1 MTVCEAQRLFPV
13 EEYRRMAEA
22 GIFHEDDR
30 IELIEGKTVQMT
42 AIGSRRAACVKHLNK
57 LLIREVGDSGIGG
70 AQDPVI
76 LPDIREPELDLTV
89 LRPRDDFYAAGHP
102 VPEDVLLLIEVS
114 DTSLEHD
121 RDVKVPLPAQA
132 GILEAWVMD
141 LANEKMHVFSQPTDG
156 FYRDTR
162 SSGRSG
168 SVSPQALPNL
178 MVSVEDVLG

>member
-1 MTVCEAQRLFPV
+1 VREAQRLFTV
-13 EEYRRMAEA
+13 EEYYRMAEV

-30 IELIEGKTVQMT
+30 VELIEGKIIQMA
-42 AIGSRRAACVKHLNK
+42 AIGSRRAACVKRLNK
-57 LLIREVGDSGIGG
+57 LLVQEVGDSGIVG

-76 LPDIREPELDLTV
+76 LPDISEPEPDLTV

-114 DTSLEHD
+114 DTLLDYD

-132 GILEAWVMD
+132 GIPEAWVMD
-141 LANEKMHVFSQPTDG
+141 LANEKTHVCSQPTDG

-168 SVSPQALPNL
+168 SVSPQALLNL
-178 MVSVEDVLG
+178 MVSVEDALG